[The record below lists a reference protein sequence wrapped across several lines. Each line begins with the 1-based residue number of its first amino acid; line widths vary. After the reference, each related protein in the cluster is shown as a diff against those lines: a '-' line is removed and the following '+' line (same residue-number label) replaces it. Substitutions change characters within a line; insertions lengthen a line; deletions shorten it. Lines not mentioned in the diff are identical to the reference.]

1 MRRVIEVA
9 LVCLVGSAGIG
20 GCAGDLDDAVGRE
33 IRKRVSAE
41 KPPSSESGAS
51 WDLIRQVYRD
61 REERPL
67 WSGRG
72 RPLARAKELVTSIC
86 RAGKEGFRPADYD
99 VEGLRQA
106 ALALESKQEPGP
118 DDHRRARH
126 QAHRDDARVRERP
139 ARGPAGSQGGGRRV
153 VPALAALEHRQHAA
167 SGISGRWLPGHAGV
181 AWSPAEGV
189 SGPRRGARR
198 NTGSCFGTEDGD
210 RCHQARRSERGDRG
224 PRVAAL
230 RERLRASGE
239 LDAPKDAEPVFD
251 DEVAGAVARFQ
262 ARHGL
267 EPDSSVGGATL
278 SALNVPVERRIRQIE
293 LNLDRYRWLPDEF
306 ADRYMLVNIPDFR
319 LRAYDGGKEEL
330 RAAGDRGRRVPERY
344 AGVRRLDDVSGL
356 PPGVERP
363 LQHPGERDAAEAP
376 GRHLRSRL
384 ARLRGGG
391 YPGRTLVR
399 DPSSI
404 DWDDVDSV
412 DLRYRVR
419 QRSGENNS
427 LGLVKFMFPNRFNI
441 YLHDTPSRKLFDRP
455 VRTLSHGCVR
465 VEDPVQ
471 LADFVLD
478 GQEGWD
484 EGKIRAAMEDS
495 KAKRGRMVSLE
506 RPVPVY
512 LLYLTAFMRDGE
524 LHFRNDPYG
533 KDRRAMRQ
541 AGQAPAGGAA
551 DLRGARP
558 APRRIVCCRC
568 GAGWRPPRCS

>member
-67 WSGRG
+67 WSRRG

-118 DDHRRARH
+118 DDIAALDIRLTGMMLAFAKDLLAGRLDPRAVDDGWYLRSRRSSIDSTLRAAL
-126 QAHRDDARVRERP
+126 QDDDFPDMLESL
-139 ARGPAGSQGGGRRV
+139 GPRQKEYQDLV
-153 VPALAALEHRQHAA
+153 EALAEYRELLRDGGWKSVPPGKAL
-167 SGISGRWLPGHAGV
+167 
-181 AWSPAEGV
+181 
-189 SGPRRGARR
+189 
-198 NTGSCFGTEDGD
+198 
-210 RCHQARRSERGDRG
+210 ERGDRG
-224 PRVAAL
+224 PRVGAL

-239 LDAPKDAEPVFD
+239 LDAPKNAEPVFD

-306 ADRYMLVNIPDFR
+306 ADRYILVNIPDFR
-319 LRAYDGGKEEL
+319 LRAYDGSRESFEQRVIVGDEYQNATPVFADSMTYLVFRPEWNVPSSILVNEMLPKL
-330 RAAGDRGRRVPERY
+330 QDDIYDLAGHGFEVVDT
-344 AGVRRLDDVSGL
+344 
-356 PPGVERP
+356 
-363 LQHPGERDAAEAP
+363 EAD
-376 GRHLRSRL
+376 
-384 ARLRGGG
+384 
-391 YPGRTLVR
+391 TLVR

-404 DWDDVDSV
+404 DWDDEDTV

-441 YLHDTPSRKLFDRP
+441 YLHDTPARKLFDRP

-465 VEDPVQ
+465 VENPVQ

-478 GQEGWD
+478 GQDGWD

-495 KAKRGRMVSLE
+495 SGSRGRTVPLE

-512 LLYLTAFMRDGE
+512 LLYLTAFMRDDE

-533 KDRRAMRQ
+533 KDRRAFARL
-541 AGQAPAGGAA
+541 GKPLLEEPPICEELGRLLGG
-551 DLRGARP
+551 
-558 APRRIVCCRC
+558 
-568 GAGWRPPRCS
+568 

>member
-67 WSGRG
+67 WSRRG

-118 DDHRRARH
+118 DDIAALDIRLTGMMLAFAKDLLAGRLDPRAVDDGWYLRSRRSSIDSTLRAAL
-126 QAHRDDARVRERP
+126 QDDDFPDMLESL
-139 ARGPAGSQGGGRRV
+139 GPRQKEYQDLV
-153 VPALAALEHRQHAA
+153 EALAEYRELLRDGGWKSVPPGKAL
-167 SGISGRWLPGHAGV
+167 
-181 AWSPAEGV
+181 
-189 SGPRRGARR
+189 
-198 NTGSCFGTEDGD
+198 
-210 RCHQARRSERGDRG
+210 ERGDRG

-239 LDAPKDAEPVFD
+239 LDAPKNAEPVFD

-306 ADRYMLVNIPDFR
+306 ADRYILVNIPDFR
-319 LRAYDGGKEEL
+319 LRAYDGSRESFEQRVIVGDEYQNATPVFADSMTYLVFRPEWNVPSSILVNEMLPKL
-330 RAAGDRGRRVPERY
+330 QDDIYDLAGHGFEVVDT
-344 AGVRRLDDVSGL
+344 
-356 PPGVERP
+356 
-363 LQHPGERDAAEAP
+363 EAD
-376 GRHLRSRL
+376 
-384 ARLRGGG
+384 
-391 YPGRTLVR
+391 TLVR

-404 DWDDVDSV
+404 DWDDEDTV

-441 YLHDTPSRKLFDRP
+441 YLHDTPARKLFDRP

-465 VEDPVQ
+465 VENPVQ

-478 GQEGWD
+478 GQDGWD

-495 KAKRGRMVSLE
+495 SGSRGRTVPLE

-512 LLYLTAFMRDGE
+512 LLYLTAFMRDDE

-533 KDRRAMRQ
+533 KDRRAFARL
-541 AGQAPAGGAA
+541 GKPLLEEPPICEELGRLLGG
-551 DLRGARP
+551 
-558 APRRIVCCRC
+558 
-568 GAGWRPPRCS
+568 

>member
-1 MRRVIEVA
+1 MRRVTEVA

-67 WSGRG
+67 WSRRG

-118 DDHRRARH
+118 DDIAALDIRLTGMMLAFAKDLLAGRLDPRAVDDGWYLRSRRSSIDSTLRAAL
-126 QAHRDDARVRERP
+126 QDDDFPDMLESL
-139 ARGPAGSQGGGRRV
+139 GPRQKEYQDLV
-153 VPALAALEHRQHAA
+153 EALAEYRELLRDGGWKSVPPGKAL
-167 SGISGRWLPGHAGV
+167 
-181 AWSPAEGV
+181 
-189 SGPRRGARR
+189 
-198 NTGSCFGTEDGD
+198 
-210 RCHQARRSERGDRG
+210 ERGDRG
-224 PRVAAL
+224 ARVAAL

-239 LDAPKDAEPVFD
+239 LDAPKNAEPVFD

-267 EPDSSVGGATL
+267 APDSSVGGATL

-306 ADRYMLVNIPDFR
+306 ADRYILVNIPDFR
-319 LRAYDGGKEEL
+319 LRAYDGSRERFEQRVIVGDEYQNATPVFADSMTYLVFRPEWNVPSSILVNEMLPKL
-330 RAAGDRGRRVPERY
+330 QDDIYDLAGHGFEVVDT
-344 AGVRRLDDVSGL
+344 
-356 PPGVERP
+356 
-363 LQHPGERDAAEAP
+363 EAD
-376 GRHLRSRL
+376 
-384 ARLRGGG
+384 
-391 YPGRTLVR
+391 TLVR

-404 DWDDVDSV
+404 DWDDEDTV

-427 LGLVKFMFPNRFNI
+427 LGLLKFMFPNRFNI
-441 YLHDTPSRKLFDRP
+441 YLHDTPARKLFDRP

-465 VEDPVQ
+465 VENPVQ

-478 GQEGWD
+478 GQDGWD

-495 KAKRGRMVSLE
+495 SGARGRTVPLE

-512 LLYLTAFMRDGE
+512 LLYLTAFMRDDE

-533 KDRRAMRQ
+533 KDRRAFAKLGKPLLEEPPICEELGRLL
-541 AGQAPAGGAA
+541 GG
-551 DLRGARP
+551 
-558 APRRIVCCRC
+558 
-568 GAGWRPPRCS
+568 